1 MRILLVEDEPELS
14 RMLIEALSRDGIVV
28 DHASSLA
35 IGREALLNAEHDA
48 MVLDRSLPDGDGLEL
63 IAFGRFAKR
72 SCPVIVLTALG
83 ALSQRV
89 EGLDTGADD
98 YLIKPF
104 AMDELRARL
113 RAITR
118 RGTSA
123 PQQTVR
129 IGKLVFDLGHR
140 SAEIDGVPL
149 VLPRR
154 EALALEALARRAG
167 RVVPRRM
174 LEEAVYGYDD
184 DIASN
189 TLEAHISRLRRKLG
203 PAGIEIHAMR
213 GIGYLMR
220 HTE

>member
-14 RMLIEALSRDGIVV
+14 GMLIEALSRDGIVV
-28 DHASSLA
+28 DHAPSLA
-35 IGREALLNAEHDA
+35 IAREALLNAEHDA

-63 IAFGRFAKR
+63 IAFGRSAKR
-72 SCPVIVLTALG
+72 FCPVIILSALG

-118 RGTSA
+118 CGTSTT
-123 PQQTVR
+123 QQTVR

-140 SAEIDGVPL
+140 SAEINGVPL

-154 EALALEALARRAG
+154 EALALEALGADCRQSCR
-167 RVVPRRM
+167 
-174 LEEAVYGYDD
+174 
-184 DIASN
+184 
-189 TLEAHISRLRRKLG
+189 
-203 PAGIEIHAMR
+203 
-213 GIGYLMR
+213 
-220 HTE
+220 